1 MLFSCVVLRIQVSN
15 HTYTCYFPGQE
26 LVIRLVANGWL
37 HKGVIVCP
45 ACEELCDGDSF
56 GDTGDKCKPPSD
68 IPLSVPPY
76 HREQLACGGT
86 ATVTVTAA
94 AAVTTAIAAALLL
107 LIST

>member
-1 MLFSCVVLRIQVSN
+1 VSN

-45 ACEELCDGDSF
+45 ACEELCGGDGTDE
-56 GDTGDKCKPPSD
+56 KCKPPSEV
-68 IPLSVPPY
+68 PLTVPY

-86 ATVTVTAA
+86 STIIGSTATAVITVTV
-94 AAVTTAIAAALLL
+94 VALLL

>member
-1 MLFSCVVLRIQVSN
+1 MYVQVSN

-45 ACEELCDGDSF
+45 ACEELCGGDDGSSF
-56 GDTGDKCKPPSD
+56 GDGSGDNKCKPPSD
-68 IPLSVPPY
+68 VPLTVPY

-86 ATVTVTAA
+86 ATVAVTAA
-94 AAVTTAIAAALLL
+94 TAVATVTVAALSL